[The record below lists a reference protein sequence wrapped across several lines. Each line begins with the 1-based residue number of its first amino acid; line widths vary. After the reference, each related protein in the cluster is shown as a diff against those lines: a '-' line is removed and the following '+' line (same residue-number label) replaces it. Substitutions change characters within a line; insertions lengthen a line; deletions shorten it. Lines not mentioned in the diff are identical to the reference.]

1 MAAREEVAACNAEAW
16 NWIVRPSVT
25 NTSYH
30 FDGGSGTLVTS
41 PAGMRGFERA
51 FLNGRARVAQGR
63 RGALWLSLARTASR
77 WPTRGRLDRRRRAK
91 LRSRTLI
98 CRFEPAAAETRE
110 GGAPRVS
117 GVVAL
122 RTRLRTDAADEL
134 RAPGEDV
141 RGVNNDHPRTDAK

>member
-1 MAAREEVAACNAEAW
+1 M
-16 NWIVRPSVT
+16 VRPSVT
-25 NTSYH
+25 RTSYH
-30 FDGGSGTLVTS
+30 LDGGSGTLVTS
-41 PAGMRGFERA
+41 PAGTRGFELA
-51 FLNGRARVAQGR
+51 FSHERARVAQGALAR
-63 RGALWLSLARTASR
+63 RRRLSLARTASR
-77 WPTRGRLDRRRRAK
+77 WQTRGRLDRRRAE
-91 LRSRTLI
+91 LRPRTLI

-141 RGVNNDHPRTDAK
+141 RGVNYDDARTDAK